1 MAVLATA
8 EGDSCIVENIF
19 EDRFK
24 MVSQLQK
31 MGALIEVCQS
41 KAKIRG
47 NSLTGAR
54 VEAQELRGGAA
65 LVLAG
70 LAARGE
76 TYVENRHFI
85 ERGYEDICRDLSHMG
100 ARILKD

>member
-1 MAVLATA
+1 MKELAREKGLLCMGPDCGVA
-8 EGDSCIVENIF
+8 NI
-19 EDRFK
+19 
-24 MVSQLQK
+24 
-31 MGALIEVCQS
+31 
-41 KAKIRG
+41 
-47 NSLTGAR
+47 N
-54 VEAQELRGGAA
+54 GAA